1 MNTTATRP
9 FLSIPLL
16 GNNRPT
22 LTSSQAMLRRISS
35 STTRWQAKRE
45 NLPPPLPPSSSKP
58 PPPQQQPLDPL
69 KAKQRYL
76 ESKRRTEEFLQ
87 DPQKKITQLQTEMNQ
102 VKERLDKEVYNK
114 SVWRRLTDPLR
125 RKQHSLIN
133 MIAATFAYVLAFQ
146 LHLKRQ
152 ANQKLQE
159 ELEEQAQTTVALKKL
174 LRSLLEDGY
183 LQEMAEAA
191 SDEMA
196 MIRSNTRSSVWP
208 WSSTEQSSSSASQQ
222 LSPEQVVQ
230 ILRSKL
236 EERIGDEGLDDDAK
250 KERNIERIW
259 KENQEKLESDDN
271 GDDNMSDLI
280 ALALESEEEESS
292 TSDRRKRRVFDM

>member
-9 FLSIPLL
+9 FLSIPLF
-16 GNNRPT
+16 GNNRLT
-22 LTSSQAMLRRISS
+22 STSSQAMRRRVSS

-45 NLPPPLPPSSSKP
+45 NLPPPLPPSPSK
-58 PPPQQQPLDPL
+58 PPQQQPLDPL

-76 ESKRRTEEFLQ
+76 ESKKRTEEFLQ

-114 SVWRRLTDPLR
+114 SAWRRLTDPLR

-196 MIRSNTRSSVWP
+196 MILSNTRSSVWP
-208 WSSTEQSSSSASQQ
+208 WSSTEQSSSQQ
-222 LSPEQVVQ
+222 LSPEQVETIVQ

-250 KERNIERIW
+250 KEINIERIW

-280 ALALESEEEESS
+280 ALALESEEEESR